1 MNQTVSLRIILEK
14 PPTGVAFGLQK
25 GSGNQYETVQTQS
38 SNSEDLQFECTVQVK
53 EEKDEA
59 PNLLGPFVQGPKN
72 GRFIYI
78 GIGTHAGQLG
88 SIWSR
93 RLKIPL
99 QGITWEMI
107 AQTLANPDLILE
119 TRVPGTGK
127 DGTPNCAT
135 VKPFGGWY
143 VTSLDLAKE

>member
-1 MNQTVSLRIILEK
+1 MSQVLKLRITLEK
-14 PPTGVAFGLQK
+14 PPVGVAFALQK
-25 GSGNQYETVQTQS
+25 GSGHQYEIIQMQS
-38 SNSEDLQFECTVQVK
+38 SNSEDLQFECMVNVK
-53 EEKDEA
+53 DDKDGE
-59 PNLLGPFVQGPKN
+59 PNFLGSFVQGPKH

-88 SIWSR
+88 SVWSR

-99 QGITWEMI
+99 QGITWETVE
-107 AQTLANPDLILE
+107 QLLANPDSMLE

-135 VKPFGGWY
+135 VKPFNGWHL
-143 VTSLDLAKE
+143 TTK

>member
-1 MNQTVSLRIILEK
+1 MTQALTFRIILEN
-14 PPTGVAFGLQK
+14 PPANVAFALQK
-25 GSGNQYETVQTQS
+25 GSGNDYETLQTQTA
-38 SNSEDLQFECTVQVK
+38 NGQDLHFEGSVNVK
-53 EEKDEA
+53 GDKDGA
-59 PNLLGPFVQGPKN
+59 LNLLGPFVQGPKN

-78 GIGTHAGQLG
+78 GIGAHAGQPG

-99 QGITWEMI
+99 QGITWEMVE
-107 AQTLANPDLILE
+107 QTLANPALILE

-135 VKPFGGWY
+135 VKPFHGWHL
-143 VTSLDLAKE
+143 TTK